1 MFLHKGSNHLK
12 SVHDVMTDYAQPTI
26 TPLSLH
32 PASRTTNQ
40 NAARQLT
47 SIFLL
52 SANVST
58 DNSAHHLS
66 KFMQGTYRTLNG
78 GMDYDQQWIT
88 VLYVHNKY
96 ICTLI
101 RMAFTVNTSLH
112 LQVRAAH
119 DPEAS
124 RGHRSTEA
132 TCESGKNESRN
143 SLRYSRRRSNKTG
156 TTTPQTQP
164 QTGPVRLLPK
174 S

>member
-1 MFLHKGSNHLK
+1 
-12 SVHDVMTDYAQPTI
+12 MTYTHPTI
-26 TPLSLH
+26 T
-32 PASRTTNQ
+32 ARTHDQSKRYTP
-40 NAARQLT
+40 LT

-88 VLYVHNKY
+88 VLCVQNKH